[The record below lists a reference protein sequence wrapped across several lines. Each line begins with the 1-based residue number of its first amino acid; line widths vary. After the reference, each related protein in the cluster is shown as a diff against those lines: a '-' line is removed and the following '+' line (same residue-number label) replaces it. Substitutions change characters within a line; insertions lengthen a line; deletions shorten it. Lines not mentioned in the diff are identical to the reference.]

1 MKNKMPPLKSMMC
14 VCIVL
19 LFCGCNLK
27 FNTKSKQ
34 YFKIKGGTVNLGG
47 CGLDFN
53 SMYIIEN
60 RKKLDSIKYYGI
72 IFRLNVKLIS
82 DRFYSPAAINGI
94 KNELLSMKINIKL
107 NSDLRKI
114 DITKKIIKEGFK
126 ENLVS
131 VFDSNNNKITF
142 RHGDANWNNIE
153 AENDKSLVHIVND
166 SIFVDFVNNF
176 KEEQYRIDEV
186 LFFFPIDSME
196 FEKLLLNGEFVEIE
210 LLIKKQNLRKFKMLN
225 LRKDINSPSIE
236 YYEKYRKD
244 SVLYYL
250 IKQ

>member
-1 MKNKMPPLKSMMC
+1 MPPLKSMMC

-19 LFCGCNLK
+19 LFSGCDLI

-142 RHGDANWNNIE
+142 RHGDVNWNNIE
-153 AENDKSLVHIVND
+153 AEKDKSIVHIVND

-196 FEKLLLNGEFVEIE
+196 FEKLLLFGEFVEIE
-210 LLIKKQNLRKFKMLN
+210 LLIKKQNLRKLQIFN
-225 LRKDINSPSIE
+225 LRRDLNSSSID

-244 SVLYYL
+244 GVLYYL
-250 IKQ
+250 KR